1 MAQTY
6 TIEGTADGEPLAPEA
21 LRELRNLLR
30 DDEDLDLG
38 VTLKDRPPAPG
49 EQGTIP
55 VAVEVVAASTP
66 IAGALAKVLGQWIAS
81 KRVVLKVTATG
92 RKGGTIELSAPNAA
106 EAERLLRSLSED
118 EGAS

>member
-6 TIEGTADGEPLAPEA
+6 TIEGADGTEPLDPQA
-21 LRELRNLLR
+21 LRELRDLLR

-49 EQGTIP
+49 EQGAIP
-55 VAVEVVAASTP
+55 VAVEVVAASAP

-81 KRVVLKVTATG
+81 RRVVLKVTAHG
-92 RKGGTIELSAPNAA
+92 HKVRTIELSANAA
-106 EAERLLRSLSED
+106 EAERLLRSLMED
-118 EGAS
+118 KGA